1 MLTLIDIIDEE
12 VDELIELEE
21 DLAEDGLTLEDFY
34 EWVDQLDEKEG
45 QAHWISRMKKL
56 GRMAKRVNKLSSTIR
71 KKARGLLKRKDAG
84 KIQKAALRQAQ
95 GDAIPKAVMKAK
107 GTGGMIKRKRWK
119 EMKKKI
125 VDRKKIAKARVV
137 KRNEPARMKAAR
149 ASFARHGRS

>member
-12 VDELIELEE
+12 IDELIELEE

-95 GDAIPKAVMKAK
+95 GDAIPKAVMKAS

-119 EMKKKI
+119 EVKKKI
-125 VDRKKIAKARVV
+125 VDRKKIAKPRVV